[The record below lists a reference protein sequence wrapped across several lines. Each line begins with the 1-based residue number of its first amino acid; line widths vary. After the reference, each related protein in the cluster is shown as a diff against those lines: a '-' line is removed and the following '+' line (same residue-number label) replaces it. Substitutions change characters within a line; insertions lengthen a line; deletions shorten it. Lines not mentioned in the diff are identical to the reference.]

1 MRKTLIF
8 LLLIIAIVV
17 HSQVREIAYSTQ
29 SKKAISAYKDA
40 EKLYL
45 EGNMEAAL
53 PKLENAIG
61 YDQNFIEAWLLKGD
75 VERDL
80 GFNFEALLT
89 YKKVISID
97 GDFFPVTYYFAGNLS
112 LEAGLY
118 DESVSFFESF
128 LLYNNVRPEIQLQTL
143 DKLAS
148 ARFGSY
154 AMSHPNSDSIQILND
169 SINSTADEYINSLRF
184 DNNEMLFTRRF
195 KPDSMLS
202 DGLLMEKFFLSKKVQ
217 DFWQK
222 ADDLNLNW
230 PVDDQIGALSVSAD
244 GNTMYFA
251 ACGLQD
257 GFGSCDIYQSTL
269 VNNAWEQPVNLG
281 ERVNSTGWD
290 SQPCISADGN
300 QLYFVSKRKG
310 GFGESDLWKCVRL
323 SDGSWSDAINLGEFL
338 NTSGNE
344 MAPYLHAD
352 GKSLYFSSTGHI
364 GMGNAD
370 LFLSR
375 LDGADRW
382 SKPENLGFPVNT
394 IGEELNI
401 IYNSDGNQAYISCNR
416 KDGFGG
422 FDIYSVLPDTKN
434 KPAAVSFVKV
444 IVRDSISKVYL
455 SSDYNIIDLK
465 STIEIVSG
473 LTDQRTGSF
482 IQALPNGKQY
492 SLLVR
497 KSGYCIHT
505 EHFNLEKRSDNQ
517 PLIIEILLLPI
528 KIGSTIV
535 LNNVFFDVDKS
546 EIKSESISE
555 LNHVVDFLSLNPEI
569 KIELGGHTD
578 SDGDTNSN
586 LKLSSDRAESVR
598 NYLIGK
604 GIVEDRITA
613 KGYGSTI
620 PVATNLTME
629 GKRMNRRTE
638 FKIVDN

>member
-143 DKLAS
+143 DKLAR

>member
-1 MRKTLIF
+1 
-8 LLLIIAIVV
+8 
-17 HSQVREIAYSTQ
+17 
-29 SKKAISAYKDA
+29 
-40 EKLYL
+40 
-45 EGNMEAAL
+45 
-53 PKLENAIG
+53 
-61 YDQNFIEAWLLKGD
+61 
-75 VERDL
+75 
-80 GFNFEALLT
+80 
-89 YKKVISID
+89 
-97 GDFFPVTYYFAGNLS
+97 
-112 LEAGLY
+112 
-118 DESVSFFESF
+118 
-128 LLYNNVRPEIQLQTL
+128 
-143 DKLAS
+143 
-148 ARFGSY
+148 
-154 AMSHPNSDSIQILND
+154 MSHPNSDSIQILND

-222 ADDLNLNW
+222 AYDLNLNW

-629 GKRMNRRTE
+629 GKRINRRTE

>member
-222 ADDLNLNW
+222 AYDLNLNW

-555 LNHVVDFLSLNPEI
+555 LNHVVDFLNLNPEI

>member
-222 ADDLNLNW
+222 AYDLNLNW

>member
-1 MRKTLIF
+1 MRKTLVF
-8 LLLIIAIVV
+8 LLLIIAIIA

-53 PKLENAIG
+53 PKLEKAIG

-75 VERDL
+75 VEHDL
-80 GFNFEALLT
+80 GFKSEALLT

-97 GDFFPVTYYFAGNLS
+97 TDFFPLTYYFAGNLS
-112 LEAGLY
+112 LETGLY

-128 LLYNNVRPEIQLQTL
+128 LLYENVRPEIQLQTL
-143 DKLAS
+143 DKLAR

-202 DGLLMEKFFLSKKVQ
+202 DGFLKEKFFLSKRVRNL
-217 DFWQK
+217 WEK
-222 ADDLNLNW
+222 ANELNLNW

-257 GFGSCDIYQSTL
+257 GFGSCDIYQSIL
-269 VNNAWEQPVNLG
+269 VNNDWGQPVNLG

-300 QLYFVSKRKG
+300 QLIFVSKRKG
-310 GFGESDLWKCVRL
+310 GFGESDLWKSVRL
-323 SDGSWSDAINLGEFL
+323 SDGSWSEAINLGEYL

-375 LDGADRW
+375 LDEADRW
-382 SKPENLGFPVNT
+382 SKPVNLGYPINT

-401 IYNSDGNQAYISCNR
+401 VFNSDGIQAYISCNR
-416 KDGFGG
+416 NDGFGG
-422 FDIYSVLPDTKN
+422 FDIYSVWPDNKN
-434 KPAAVSFVKV
+434 KPDAVSFVKI
-444 IVRDSISKVYL
+444 IVRDSISKAYL
-455 SSDYNIIDLK
+455 LSDYEIIDLE
-465 STIEIVSG
+465 SSVEIVSG
-473 LTDQRTGSF
+473 QTDQRNGSF
-482 IQALPNGKQY
+482 IQALPNGKRY
-492 SLLVR
+492 SLLIR
-497 KSGYCIHT
+497 KTGYCIHT

-528 KIGSTIV
+528 RIGSTIV
-535 LNNVFFDVDKS
+535 LNNVFFDVGKS
-546 EIKSESISE
+546 EIKPESISE
-555 LNHVVDFLSLNPEI
+555 LNQVVDFLNLNPDI

-578 SDGDTNSN
+578 SDGDAISN
-586 LKLSSDRAESVR
+586 LKLSTERAESVR
-598 NYLIGK
+598 HYLIGK
-604 GIVEDRITA
+604 GIVEDRISA
-613 KGYGSTI
+613 KGYGSI
-620 PVATNLTME
+620 LPVATNLTIE
-629 GKRMNRRTE
+629 GKRINRRTE
-638 FKIVDN
+638 FRIIEN

>member
-1 MRKTLIF
+1 
-8 LLLIIAIVV
+8 
-17 HSQVREIAYSTQ
+17 
-29 SKKAISAYKDA
+29 
-40 EKLYL
+40 
-45 EGNMEAAL
+45 
-53 PKLENAIG
+53 LENAIG

-143 DKLAS
+143 DKLAR

-222 ADDLNLNW
+222 AYDLNLNW

-629 GKRMNRRTE
+629 GKRINRRTE

>member
-1 MRKTLIF
+1 MRKTLVF

-128 LLYNNVRPEIQLQTL
+128 LLYNNVRPIIQLQTL
-143 DKLAS
+143 DKLAR

-269 VNNAWEQPVNLG
+269 VNNAWEQPINLG

-555 LNHVVDFLSLNPEI
+555 LNHVVDFLNLNPEI

-629 GKRMNRRTE
+629 GKRINRRTE

>member
-222 ADDLNLNW
+222 AYDLNLNW

-629 GKRMNRRTE
+629 GKRINRRTE

>member
-143 DKLAS
+143 DKLAR

-222 ADDLNLNW
+222 AYDLNLNW

-629 GKRMNRRTE
+629 GKRINRRTE